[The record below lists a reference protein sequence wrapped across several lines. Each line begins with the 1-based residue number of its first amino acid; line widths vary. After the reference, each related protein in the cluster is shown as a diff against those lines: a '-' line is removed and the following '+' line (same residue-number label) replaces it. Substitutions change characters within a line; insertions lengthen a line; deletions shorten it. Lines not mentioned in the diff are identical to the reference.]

1 MHLHIINPLDL
12 LVQQTHNAPLLE
24 HQTFREQN
32 QTRKRSYYFNF
43 NSSKTFILFFPF
55 CFIFLPARILFVL
68 VSRLHLLQ
76 TSPVVETLLSNH
88 RAKPACIVGDVV

>member
-12 LVQQTHNAPLLE
+12 LVQQTHNAPN
-24 HQTFREQN
+24 FSRA
-32 QTRKRSYYFNF
+32 KSYINMFSLF
-43 NSSKTFILFFPF
+43 AAFFP
-55 CFIFLPARILFVL
+55 PARILFVL

-76 TSPVVETLLSNH
+76 TSPVAETLQSDH

>member
-1 MHLHIINPLDL
+1 MLHYLNIKPFESKIRHEKEVITSTLIHPKL
-12 LVQQTHNAPLLE
+12 L
-24 HQTFREQN
+24 
-32 QTRKRSYYFNF
+32 SY
-43 NSSKTFILFFPF
+43 FFPF

-76 TSPVVETLLSNH
+76 TSPVVETLQSNH